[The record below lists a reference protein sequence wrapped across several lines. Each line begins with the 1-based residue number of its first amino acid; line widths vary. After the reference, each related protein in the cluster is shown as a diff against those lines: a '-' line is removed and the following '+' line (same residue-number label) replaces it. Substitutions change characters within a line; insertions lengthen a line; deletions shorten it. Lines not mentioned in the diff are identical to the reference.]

1 MDYLYLSGECS
12 ALMNTLIPNQ
22 LFVKLAGAESFDDAL
37 EILKGTSY
45 GALLQSM
52 DVEEALAIEQN
63 KLNEFIKTECP
74 DPLVIKFFLLP
85 YDYDNLEVISKARS
99 LGLAEDSYLE
109 ISGTYDFD
117 FLKNAV
123 RQKRYKPFG
132 NEFIR
137 HMLIE
142 YNNKSSQDP
151 LTAREVDYIFQK
163 YKFENLSELFGHK
176 KGLMRELCDFILDY
190 ENISI
195 AYRCATLDELKA
207 NVVSFGS
214 IKMPI
219 LERIVGGDTYVLR
232 EMPDL
237 VRDLC
242 EVIYV
247 DKNPKNL
254 ARFELLKRKTII
266 KLIEPYL
273 YDPSTEATFVYY
285 VERKLFEI
293 ENLHL
298 IMNLHK
304 ENLPSRIKSRLIEI
318 GK

>member
-12 ALMNTLIPNQ
+12 ALMNTLIPTQ
-22 LFVKLAGAESFDDAL
+22 VLVKLSSAESFDDAL

-45 GALLQSM
+45 GALLQSY
-52 DVEEALAIEQN
+52 DVEDALAIEQN
-63 KLNEFIKTECP
+63 KLHEFIKNECP
-74 DPLVIKFFLLP
+74 DLAIVKFFLLP

-99 LGLAEDSYLE
+99 LGIAEDSYLE
-109 ISGTYDFD
+109 IVGTYDFD

-123 RQKRYKPFG
+123 RQKQFKSFG

-137 HMLIE
+137 RMLLE
-142 YNNKSSQDP
+142 YNKASTSP
-151 LTAREVDYIFQK
+151 LSAREVDYIFQK
-163 YKFENLSELFGHK
+163 YKFQNLSDLFK
-176 KGLMRELCDFILDY
+176 YRKGVVKDLCNFTLDY

-195 AYRCATLDELKA
+195 AYRCASIEELKQ
-207 NVVSFGS
+207 NVVAFGRVQ
-214 IKMPI
+214 MPA
-219 LERIVGGDTYVLR
+219 LEKIVLGDLDVLR
-232 EMPDL
+232 ELPDNMREL
-237 VRDLC
+237 L
-242 EVIYV
+242 EVIYL
-247 DKNPKNL
+247 DKSKNNL
-254 ARFELLKRKTII
+254 AKYELTKRNAIV

-304 ENLPSRIKSRLIEI
+304 ENMPSKIKSRLIDI
-318 GK
+318 GN